1 MLKKCLF
8 YLLIVPSLFLN
19 ANAAQFR
26 WQESDICA
34 PYYLEISGGIERGD
48 SAKLSIFLKKSQ
60 TEYEEHG
67 CPKRGIFAEPYLH
80 ASISLSSNGG
90 DVNESM
96 KIGYLIREREW
107 QTFVFP
113 NKICMSSCV
122 FILAAGVYRSGS
134 FGKVGIHRPYFQDL
148 KDNLSTSEIKKIRDE
163 SARSWKKYFN
173 DMDISEALV
182 DAMLSIDPSKMK
194 ILNESELEFFRLDG
208 TDANWD
214 EKITAQ
220 DARKWNL
227 TSSEYRKKQTIAS
240 KCHTRE
246 AIQNRSKCEY
256 MTFLDITSQE
266 YESRKL
272 RVSKC
277 FGEEFSITKES
288 DLKFAESC
296 LFKILVLNQ

>member
-163 SARSWKKYFN
+163 SVRSWKKYFN
-173 DMDISEALV
+173 DMDISETLV

-214 EKITAQ
+214 EKMTAQ
-220 DARKWNL
+220 KAQIYNL
-227 TSSEYRKKQTIAS
+227 TSSEYRKKDIISFS
-240 KCHTRE
+240 KCWNSRTKDK
-246 AIQNRSKCEY
+246 NLDKGKCEY

-266 YESRKL
+266 YDSRAS

-277 FGEEFSITKES
+277 FGKEP
-288 DLKFAESC
+288 DKKIYESC
-296 LFKILVLNQ
+296 MFKVFVLNQ

>member
-1 MLKKCLF
+1 MLKNYFF
-8 YLLIVPSLFLN
+8 YFLLASSLFLN

-26 WQESDICA
+26 WTDSDICK
-34 PYYLEISGGIERGD
+34 PYYLEINGGIERGD
-48 SAKLSIFLKKSQ
+48 AAKFSNFLKKSQ
-60 TEYEEHG
+60 TKYEEQG
-67 CPKRGIFAEPYLH
+67 CPKSGIFAEPYFQV
-80 ASISLSSNGG
+80 SVSLNSNGG

-96 KIGYLIREREW
+96 KIGYLIREREG
-107 QTFVFP
+107 QTFVYP
-113 NKICMSSCV
+113 NKICLSSCV
-122 FILAAGVYRSGS
+122 FILAAGVFRQVSS
-134 FGKVGIHRPYFQDL
+134 GKVGIHRPYFQDL

-163 SARSWKKYFN
+163 SVRSWKKYFN
-173 DMDISEALV
+173 DMDIAEALV

-296 LFKILVLNQ
+296 MFKILVLNQ

>member
-1 MLKKCLF
+1 MLNKYIF
-8 YLLIVPSLFLN
+8 YLLLVPSLFLN
-19 ANAAQFR
+19 TNAAEFR
-26 WQESDICA
+26 WNFSDICELGKR
-34 PYYLEISGGIERGD
+34 LEINGEIVIGD
-48 SAKLSIFLKKSQ
+48 SAKFSNLLKKAETKYQ
-60 TEYEEHG
+60 EYG
-67 CPKRGIFAEPYLH
+67 CQKKDFRFGFYAGIELN
-80 ASISLSSNGG
+80 SKGG

-107 QTFVFP
+107 QTFVYQ
-113 NKICMSSCV
+113 NQICMSSCV
-122 FILAAGVYRSGS
+122 FILAAGVFRQVSS
-134 FGKVGIHRPYFQDL
+134 GKVGIHRPYFQDL